1 MKQSTMRVKQWLLCG
16 ILLAWGATMSAQKR
30 YSLDELLEYGE
41 QNDRSVAQAQAE
53 YDAAKAEQM
62 LARTYFFPQIQAM
75 AGWGSVPK
83 PIELFDINA
92 FSDVPIDL
100 NQYLPDGITLPDK
113 VPHTVHLNLKP
124 LIPSELQRLSSLHLN
139 SIWVANLSLVQPLF
153 TGGKVLASNQMADLA
168 LRLRAL
174 QLSRKRVEGREAI
187 EKAYYQL
194 VQITEQTK
202 LLKQFSSTLDSL
214 YADVQALYQEGYAVK
229 SDLLELR
236 LAQNKALRAIDEAE
250 TMLPLAEAHLA
261 KVCSLPLSE
270 RILPADNTESLAQ
283 NAPIQSRPA
292 VDTCDCEG
300 TNANTRGQ
308 MLAIAEQIAVKEQA
322 VARSEMMPQL
332 AFFADYMLTNP
343 SFFDASHRNTGGRF
357 AYGITL
363 KVPLTGIASGYYK
376 QLAASKRAMIRTLE
390 REDNGEMLR
399 LERTKAQT
407 DWKNALQNYIRFS
420 SMRKDA
426 AENVRLSREGYRV
439 GVTDMA
445 KLLRAHSTGL
455 ETEQGYIEALCAL
468 YTANAVLRAA
478 NQ

>member
-1 MKQSTMRVKQWLLCG
+1 MKQSKMRVKQWLLCG

-139 SIWVANLSLVQPLF
+139 SIWLANFSLVQPLF

-168 LRLRAL
+168 LRLHEL

-261 KVCSLPLSE
+261 KVCSLPLSG
-270 RILPADNTESLAQ
+270 T
-283 NAPIQSRPA
+283 
-292 VDTCDCEG
+292 DC
-300 TNANTRGQ
+300 T
-308 MLAIAEQIAVKEQA
+308 
-322 VARSEMMPQL
+322 
-332 AFFADYMLTNP
+332 
-343 SFFDASHRNTGGRF
+343 
-357 AYGITL
+357 
-363 KVPLTGIASGYYK
+363 SG
-376 QLAASKRAMIRTLE
+376 
-390 REDNGEMLR
+390 
-399 LERTKAQT
+399 
-407 DWKNALQNYIRFS
+407 
-420 SMRKDA
+420 
-426 AENVRLSREGYRV
+426 
-439 GVTDMA
+439 
-445 KLLRAHSTGL
+445 
-455 ETEQGYIEALCAL
+455 
-468 YTANAVLRAA
+468 
-478 NQ
+478 